1 MSQPFVGEIRQGG
14 WNFAPRG
21 NALCNGQLLSI
32 QQNAALFSLLGTTY
46 GGNGTT
52 NFQLPDL
59 QGRHTVHWGQGP
71 GLSDYVIGQK
81 AGTESVTML
90 QSNLPLHT
98 HAATFTSTSTMNAS
112 SATNGSQE
120 APQAGS
126 VLGHAV
132 DASTHGALP
141 AIYVPSGSATTTV
154 ALGGLNVAGT
164 VTVANAGNSVPLSV
178 LNPYLCVS
186 VIIALQGIFPARN

>member
-21 NALCNGQLLSI
+21 NALCNGQTLSI

-52 NFQLPDL
+52 TFQLPDL
-59 QGRHTVHWGQGP
+59 QGRRTIHWGQGP
-71 GLSDYVIGQK
+71 SLSDYVIGEK
-81 AGTESVTML
+81 AGTENVTIL
-90 QSNLPLHT
+90 QSNLPFHT
-98 HAATFTSTSTMNAS
+98 HTPTFTSTSTMNAS
-112 SATNGSQE
+112 GTTNGTQE

-126 VLGHAV
+126 VLGVSV

-164 VTVANAGNSVPLSV
+164 VTVANAGSSLPLSI

-186 VIIALQGIFPARN
+186 VIIALQGIFPSRN